1 MQAWLKEWVV
11 ENEVKILDWLAYS
24 PDLNPIEN
32 AWQVLKSEI
41 IKQYPELA
49 EMPKNNTLIEAF
61 IKAAIIMWD
70 KIKEEVLDKLL
81 LLIVWRLEAVIKAD
95 S

>member
-1 MQAWLKEWVV
+1 
-11 ENEVKILDWLAYS
+11 
-24 PDLNPIEN
+24 
-32 AWQVLKSEI
+32 
-41 IKQYPELA
+41 
-49 EMPKNNTLIEAF
+49 MPKNNTLIEAF

>member
-1 MQAWLKEWVV
+1 M

-41 IKQYPELA
+41 MEQYPKLA
-49 EMPKNNTLIEAF
+49 EMPKNDTVIEAL
-61 IKAAIIMWD
+61 IKAAVIVWD
-70 KIKEEVLDKLL
+70 EIKEEVLDKLL
-81 LLIVWRLEAVIKAD
+81 YRWFGGWRL
-95 S
+95 